1 MQVGSKR
8 RRTKRQIQEDK
19 EEAIRREEE
28 TVASMAE
35 LADLRA
41 RMKDLEEQANQGKT
55 AASLL
60 SQMIMAGH
68 VV

>member
-1 MQVGSKR
+1 MGSKR

-35 LADLRA
+35 LAELRA
-41 RMKDLEEQANQGKT
+41 RMK
-55 AASLL
+55 
-60 SQMIMAGH
+60 
-68 VV
+68 

>member
-1 MQVGSKR
+1 
-8 RRTKRQIQEDK
+8 
-19 EEAIRREEE
+19 
-28 TVASMAE
+28 MAE

-55 AASLL
+55 ATSLL

-68 VV
+68 VVQDSEDSVVVHAANGQHRFGANVPRGDNDDN